1 MWRNSLNHDLQNV
14 VTSER
19 FCRFS
24 QVFPHVRP
32 FRFIARTRCHALFS
46 AVVCSVSHE
55 PSHSGVAD
63 YLLGRKSVGKVGVN
77 A

>member
-1 MWRNSLNHDLQNV
+1 MWRYSVEPRSSKRGDLR
-14 VTSER
+14 TILSI
-19 FCRFS
+19 S

-32 FRFIARTRCHALFS
+32 FRFIVRTRCHALFS
-46 AVVCSVSHE
+46 AVVCSISHE
-55 PSHSGVAD
+55 PSHSGVVD